1 MTMLDSNQGNIS
13 NLSQMVG
20 CEMET
25 PPWHEIIELV
35 MPREIEYDNQEILY
49 IQFQLLFFIYIMEQG
64 NVYTLEMKYL
74 FV

>member
-1 MTMLDSNQGNIS
+1 
-13 NLSQMVG
+13 
-20 CEMET
+20 
-25 PPWHEIIELV
+25 